1 MDLRAREIIFGLF
14 LLLAGG
20 GLLGGLYGV
29 RADAIRDGAVRTVER
44 LIDVIGAE
52 SSDLFQPALDLI
64 GTVSDAFLMRVVRD
78 ESLRTFQAIAQGP
91 VQRTEQI
98 ASLYVGFAN
107 GEYWQHRK
115 TRPDF
120 LADKVGSGHDGS
132 RGYRRT
138 ILETPDG
145 RRATWHYFSAP
156 RQDWIPVAEPGF
168 DFDPRTRP
176 WYRAADPSG
185 APVWTEPYR
194 TASSA
199 DYALTLV
206 QRLRGLDGREWG
218 VVAVD
223 FLMAPLGGTLARV
236 RAERLPEGSLLRIV
250 ERDGDVLAQAA
261 AGPGTAPAGALSKN
275 AKVAADRVDI
285 GGRLH
290 LVAAAPL
297 RESLRLPLAVEIAV
311 PLDAL
316 VERELADLR
325 LNLGIMGGLM
335 LVAATIALASIRS
348 RNVAR
353 ELRAMEAFTRRI
365 AEGALDAP
373 VDGIARRDA
382 IGGLS
387 RSIEVLRQNS
397 IAQRE
402 LQENERALARRLS
415 AAALRMAESIDRIRR
430 AAHGVSQ
437 DSRDLAGRSER
448 QASALQEIA
457 ATMAEI
463 SQTVKGAAQSSDEAS
478 KLSADARAR
487 ADSGGSAVASMV
499 GAMSSIQ
506 GSSARIGK
514 ITEVIEEIAFQT
526 KLLALNAA
534 VEAARA
540 GEAGRG
546 FAVVAQEVRGLADR
560 TRQASQQIRDLIA
573 ESSRDVG
580 RGAALSG
587 AAGESLASIVESVRR
602 LAEIAPDIAAGSREQ
617 ANSISE
623 ISAALADVEA
633 VTNQNAS
640 LVERNSAAAA
650 SLAAEADRL
659 VAAVA
664 EFRAD
669 GEGGGTRRGEK

>member
-1 MDLRAREIIFGLF
+1 MKLRIREITFGLCV
-14 LLLAGG
+14 LLAGAG
-20 GLLGGLYGV
+20 ALAGLYGV
-29 RADAIRDGAVRTVER
+29 RKDAIRDGAARNVER
-44 LIDVIGAE
+44 LIGVIGAE
-52 SSDLFQPALDLI
+52 SSDLFQPALDLV
-64 GTVSDAFLMRVVRD
+64 GSVSDAFLMRVVRD

-98 ASLYVGFAN
+98 ASLYVGFST

-115 TRPDF
+115 IQPDF
-120 LADKVGSGHDGS
+120 LVGRMAQGLDPA

-138 ILETPDG
+138 ILETPAG
-145 RRATWHYFSAP
+145 LRATWHYFSAP
-156 RQDWIPVAEPGF
+156 RQDWIPVAEPDF
-168 DFDPRTRP
+168 NFDPRTRP

-185 APVWTEPYR
+185 APSWTEPYR

-206 QRLRGLDGREWG
+206 RRLRGRDEREWG

-223 FLMAPLGGTLARV
+223 FLMAPLAGSLARL

-250 ERDGDVLAQAA
+250 GRDGEVLTQAA
-261 AGPGTAPAGALSKN
+261 AQTAPAGALSKDGL
-275 AKVAADRVDI
+275 AEAGRVEI
-285 GGRLH
+285 GGGLH
-290 LVAAAPL
+290 LVAATPL
-297 RESLRLPLAVEIAV
+297 RAALNLPLAVEIAV
-311 PLDAL
+311 PVDAL
-316 VERELADLR
+316 IERELADLR

-335 LVAATIALASIRS
+335 LVAAMIALAWVRG

-353 ELRAMEAFTRRI
+353 DLRAMEASTRRI
-365 AEGALDAP
+365 AEGALDGQ
-373 VDGIARRDA
+373 VDGTERRDA

-387 RSIEVLRQNS
+387 RSIDVLRQNS

-415 AAALRMAESIDRIRR
+415 AAALRMAESIEKIRR
-430 AAHGVSQ
+430 AAHAVSQ

-457 ATMAEI
+457 ATMSEV

-478 KLSADARAR
+478 KLTADARAR
-487 ADSGGSAVASMV
+487 AESGGTAVASMV

-587 AAGESLASIVESVRR
+587 AAGEALASIVESVRR
-602 LAEIAPDIAAGSREQ
+602 LAEIAPEIAAGSREQ

-633 VTNQNAS
+633 VTNQNSS
-640 LVERNSAAAA
+640 LVDRNSAAAA

-664 EFRAD
+664 EFRTGDAA
-669 GEGGGTRRGEK
+669 R